1 VYILLFNTPG
11 FNKIGRLPKAK
22 CTKSINKSL
31 AFISIFRVQV
41 KAELRQLGEPIC
53 MFGEGPAERRNRLRE
68 LIGKLGE
75 DAVRRRKTQVS
86 IFPSV
91 SFPSVTLLSSN
102 GL

>member
-1 VYILLFNTPG
+1 
-11 FNKIGRLPKAK
+11 
-22 CTKSINKSL
+22 
-31 AFISIFRVQV
+31 V

-75 DAVRRRKTQVS
+75 DAVRRRKTQVAS

-91 SFPSVTLLSSN
+91 LFSTISNIVFKQRILECGLDKKKPFCHSFV
-102 GL
+102 GLEKKKKKCGGY